1 MIRRACRRRLWHD
14 PLNILNSILLAKVRK
29 KEGFDNQP
37 LTLNI
42 AAYLHNIIITPFI
55 LTYYMKKK
63 TASAHFTVF
72 DILSMFSR
80 IKL

>member
-14 PLNILNSILLAKVRK
+14 PLNILNAILLAKVRK

-42 AAYLHNIIITPFI
+42 AAYLHNIIITPLYLYI
-55 LTYYMKKK
+55 LYEEKKDFR
-63 TASAHFTVF
+63 AFYS
-72 DILSMFSR
+72 I
-80 IKL
+80 